1 MKRFRKLACLLLALA
16 MMLSL
21 AACGSFEMKMARAAQ
36 KMEKLQSYRTD
47 IKVDLGMSMS
57 LLGQSMPLDMT
68 MKGTG
73 DVNTEPERTKMELD
87 MELLGDTVHMLSYS
101 EKDGD
106 SFISYLSQDNGETWV
121 RRSVDRGGLRGL
133 ADKKDLGMLLKL
145 AESFEETGTETL
157 RGSEAT
163 VYSGV
168 IQGEDIDEAVQL
180 SGVLESLYESM
191 GMDAGASDLDLSGCG
206 SIPTTIAI
214 DNKSGMIVRYTMD
227 LCEVLQNLMPLL
239 MDQAMSAMAAET
251 GLEGL
256 DLGALGLEIKIERAF
271 TTAELYDFD
280 AVGPIEIPDAARAAA
295 ELEIAA

>member
-1 MKRFRKLACLLLALA
+1 M
-16 MMLSL
+16 
-21 AACGSFEMKMARAAQ
+21 
-36 KMEKLQSYRTD
+36 
-47 IKVDLGMSMS
+47 GMTMS
-57 LLGQSMPLDMT
+57 LLGQTMPLDMR
-68 MKGTG
+68 MEGTA
-73 DVNTEPERTKMELD
+73 DVNTEPERSKLAFD
-87 MELLGDTVHMLSYS
+87 VDLLGESVHMISYT

-106 SFISYLSQDNGETWV
+106 QIVSYVSQDDGENWV
-121 RRSVDRGGLRGL
+121 KRSVDGSQLSGL
-133 ADKKDLGMLLKL
+133 ADKKDLRLLLKL
-145 AESFEETGTETL
+145 AESFEQTGTETL

-163 VYSGV
+163 VFTGT
-168 IQGEDIDEAVQL
+168 IQGEDVDQAL
-180 SGVLESLYESM
+180 RMSGVMDSLRESL
-191 GMDAGASDLDLSGCG
+191 GMDAGDADIDLSDCG
-206 SIPTTIAI
+206 IPTTIAI
-214 DNKSGMIVRYTMD
+214 DSKSGMIVRYTMD